1 MKLFSLKRFK
11 KQSYDEDENVQ
22 AEDEYVELNTDAE
35 GGVSSKIIVRSF
47 VLEDFSD
54 VKQVL
59 EVLRE
64 GYTICLLNIGPLR
77 EKDIV
82 ELKRAVNKVKKTV
95 EAINGDIAGFGEDY
109 IVVAPSF
116 AQIYRSPDQQE
127 TNKSLDEA

>member
-1 MKLFSLKRFK
+1 MGLFSLKGFGK
-11 KQSYDEDENVQ
+11 KRTDDDDEG